1 MRFTARRGGL
11 LRAGEKTAR
20 WGAGLFVLLALWLGA
35 VRAWAADP
43 VTYLPH
49 INATGDAELD
59 DLLRQS
65 SNLVSLAK
73 KAPAGPFALVA
84 RARADVGRLQTVLQS
99 RGYYQGKVE
108 ISILGRPLDDPGLL
122 AALEALPAKTPAPV
136 EIRITPGPLFHIGKI
151 DIEGEVTKEE
161 RAAMGLAPGAPA
173 RAADILAARDRLLK
187 ALKHDGHAFA
197 KVGTPEGVEHD
208 DTHTL
213 DVRFKVE
220 AGPRVDLGPIA
231 LEGLHQVNPDYVR
244 RLITLAPGEPYDA
257 DQIERQR
264 SDLAGLPVF
273 SGVAVETPDHLDANG
288 QLPLTFRLTEAPRY
302 AVSFNGSYSTD
313 LGADLTASWTDRNV
327 FGNGENLTLSASAD
341 EIGGLDAQYPG
352 YDLSATYTIPQ
363 WLRRDQTLAF
373 NITALQQYL
382 YTYTQTAL
390 YGTATITRQ
399 ITPALSVSVGTGLE
413 QELITQNNTSNL
425 YTLFSVPVSA
435 KYDRSNNLL
444 EPTSGY
450 RLSGQVTPTASVGG
464 YDGHAF
470 FIIGQVTGST
480 YIDLSGDGRTV
491 LALRGFIGDTEGAT
505 ELQVPADQRF
515 YGGGSNTI
523 RGYRYQWA
531 SPQFPDQLP
540 AGGLAMDTATVELRQ
555 RIGANWG
562 GVLFYDVGQVSEHPA
577 PFTGATYPGVGAGV
591 RYFTSIGPIRLDV
604 AVPLVSVPGDFPFEV
619 YIGLGE
625 AF

>member
-1 MRFTARRGGL
+1 VRPWSRQKRLRPDGPWAVRR
-11 LRAGEKTAR
+11 
-20 WGAGLFVLLALWLGA
+20 LLALLLSLWPL
-35 VRAWAADP
+35 VTWAADP
-43 VTYLPH
+43 VPYTPKLVP
-49 INATGDAELD
+49 TGEAELD

-65 SNLVSLAK
+65 ASLITLAQ
-73 KAPAGPFALVA
+73 KAPVGPFALLA
-84 RARADVGRLQTVLQS
+84 RARADVGRLTTVLQS
-99 RGYYQGKVE
+99 RGYYLGQVE
-108 ISILGRPLDDPGLL
+108 ITILGRSLDDPGLL

-136 EIRITPGPLFHIGKI
+136 EIRITPGPLFHIGH
-151 DIEGEVTKEE
+151 IEISGEVTAAE
-161 RAAMGLAPGAPA
+161 RAALGLAPGAPA
-173 RAADILAARDRLLK
+173 RAGDILAARDRLLK
-187 ALKHDGHAFA
+187 ALRHDGHAFA
-197 KVGTPEGVEHD
+197 KVATPEGIEHD

-213 DVRFKVE
+213 DLRFTVE
-220 AGPRVDLGPIA
+220 AGPRVDLGPLA
-231 LEGLHQVNPDYVR
+231 LEGLHQVNPDYVK
-244 RLITLAPGEPYDA
+244 RLITLTPGTLYDA
-257 DQIERQR
+257 DEIERQR
-264 SDLAGLPVF
+264 TDLASLPVF

-288 QLPLTFRLTEAPRY
+288 QLPLTLRFTEAPRY

-373 NITALQQYL
+373 NVTALQQYL

-390 YGTATITRQ
+390 YGTATLTRQ
-399 ITPALSVSVGTGLE
+399 ITPALSVNIGTGLE

-425 YTLFSVPVSA
+425 YTLFSTPVGA
-435 KYDRSNNLL
+435 KYDVTNNLL
-444 EPTSGY
+444 EPTKGY
-450 RLSGQVTPTASVGG
+450 RLSGQITPTVSIGG

-470 FIIGQVTGST
+470 FVIGQITGST

-491 LALRGFIGDTEGAT
+491 LALRGFIGDTVGAT

-562 GVLFYDVGQVSEHPA
+562 GVVFYDVGQVSERPA
-577 PFTGATYPGVGAGV
+577 PFTGETFPGVGVGA
-591 RYFTSIGPIRLDV
+591 RYFTSIGPVRLDV
-604 AVPLVSVPGDFPFEV
+604 AVPLVNVPGDFPFEV